1 MKQLLEEIFQGRSLS
16 VEESRS
22 LMFRILS
29 EEVPLSQVAA
39 LVTALRIRGVTV
51 DVLDGFSLCLEEVA
65 EVVHLD
71 ADEIVDV
78 CGTGGDHKDT
88 FNISTATA
96 FVLAGAG
103 YKVAKHGN
111 SAVSSS
117 CGSSNVLEALGVRL
131 EANRYHLQRA
141 LDKNHI
147 CFLHAPLFH
156 PALKR
161 VAALRQE
168 LGFRTVFNALG
179 PLINPAR
186 PTFQCSGV
194 YDLELHRLYG
204 YLLQRRGKKFAV
216 VHSLDGYDE
225 VSLTAPS
232 RVTTR
237 MGLSEITAKDFGFS
251 PLKPEE
257 LRAPATVKDSAALI
271 VDILEGRGTPAQEA
285 VVISNAALAMWCNEE
300 RGELEEFCHTARE
313 SIRSGAARRSLQGS
327 VEA

>member
-1 MKQLLEEIFQGRSLS
+1 MKQLLEEIFQGKSLS

-22 LMFRILS
+22 LMLRILR
-29 EEVPLSQVAA
+29 EDVPLSQVAA
-39 LVTALRIRGVTV
+39 LVAALRIRGVTV
-51 DVLDGFSLCLEEVA
+51 DLLDGFSRCLEEAA
-65 EVVHLD
+65 ESVNL
-71 ADEIVDV
+71 AAEEIIDV

-88 FNISTATA
+88 FNISTTTA

-131 EANRYHLQRA
+131 EANRDHLQRA
-141 LDKNHI
+141 LDRNNI

-161 VAALRQE
+161 VALLRRE

-186 PTFQCSGV
+186 PTFQYSGV

-232 RVTTR
+232 RITTR
-237 MGLSEITAKDFGFS
+237 NGTREVSAKDFGFT
-251 PLKPEE
+251 PIAFADLHAPKTLKE
-257 LRAPATVKDSAALI
+257 SAALI
-271 VDILEGRGTPAQEA
+271 VDILEGRGTKAQET
-285 VVISNAALAMWCNEE
+285 VVVANAALAMWCNEE
-300 RGELEEFCHTARE
+300 RGELEEYCCKARE
-313 SIRSGAARRSLQGS
+313 SIRSGAARRCLQGS
-327 VEA
+327 IEA